1 MDKTTPIKE
10 PLEVTL
16 AEIGKRNLLRA
27 KEVREKMGEKWACHP
42 SHAPVKKKY

>member
-1 MDKTTPIKE
+1 MNKTTQKQE
-10 PLEVTL
+10 PLEASL

-27 KEVREKMGEKWACHP
+27 KEAREKMGEKWACHP

>member
-1 MDKTTPIKE
+1 MNKTTPTPE

-27 KEVREKMGEKWACHP
+27 KETREKMGEKWACHP

>member
-1 MDKTTPIKE
+1 MNKNIPTQE

-27 KEVREKMGEKWACHP
+27 KEAREKMGEKWACHP